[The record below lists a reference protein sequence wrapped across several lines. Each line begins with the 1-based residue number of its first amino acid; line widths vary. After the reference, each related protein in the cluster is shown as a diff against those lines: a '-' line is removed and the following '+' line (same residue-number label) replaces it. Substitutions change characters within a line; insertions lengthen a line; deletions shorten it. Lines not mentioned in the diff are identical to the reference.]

1 MSFHRLHLPSLL
13 AEVIWSLLNVPGVSG
28 HFVYRG
34 TAPIVVTTKQQ
45 DIDELT
51 KAAPRDGEASMLLRR
66 LRVYTFSTRIAKPT
80 KPVPVCPR
88 CFADLLMPFA

>member
-1 MSFHRLHLPSLL
+1 M
-13 AEVIWSLLNVPGVSG
+13 NVPGVSG

-66 LRVYTFSTRIAKPT
+66 LRV
-80 KPVPVCPR
+80 CPR